1 MNSVGDSSPQV
12 PVARAQRAPSQRATV
27 YDVAERAGVSIKT
40 VSRVV
45 TGAGSVSPDTR
56 RRVEE
61 AVAALSYVPNM
72 AARSLR
78 VGVGDT
84 IGVIVD
90 SIADPFFASLTAA
103 IEDEALA
110 HGMSVV
116 IGSTGRDPLRVS
128 DQVRRL
134 VQQRVRGIIVAPVGR
149 QTELAD
155 AIGGH
160 PAVFVDRSTDVPGID
175 TVRVADRAAARRAV
189 GHLLLHG
196 HRRIAFFGDT
206 NEVATIVER
215 RLGYRDALRAAG
227 IAPDPS
233 LIFSGCGETDTAAV
247 ATADLLAGDSGATAI
262 FASNPRAAV
271 GITTTLHGAGRTDMA
286 LVSFGDFPLA
296 AAVSPAV
303 TVIDQDPFL
312 MGAAAAGRLLARLDG
327 DDSPAVDLRM
337 PTPLIVRG
345 SGELAPTTVR
355 SANARVP

>member
-1 MNSVGDSSPQV
+1 MGPAPDTGGQRSL
-12 PVARAQRAPSQRATV
+12 RAHAPRATV
-27 YDVAERAGVSIKT
+27 YDVAELAGVSIKT

-56 RRVEE
+56 RRVED
-61 AVAALSYVPNM
+61 AVTALSYVPNM

-84 IGVIVD
+84 IGVIID
-90 SIADPFFASLTAA
+90 SIADPFFAALTAA

-116 IGSTGRDPLRVS
+116 IGSTGRDAGRVS
-128 DQVRRL
+128 GQVRRL
-134 VQQRVRGIIVAPVGR
+134 AQQRVRGIIIAPVGR
-149 QTELAD
+149 STDLAD
-155 AIGGH
+155 AIAGH
-160 PAVFVDRSTDVPGID
+160 PVVFVDRTTDVPGID

-189 GHLLLHG
+189 AHLVSHG

-206 NEVATIVER
+206 NEVSTIVER

-233 LIFSGCGETDTAAV
+233 LIFSGCGEVDSAAV
-247 ATADLLAGDSGATAI
+247 ATGRLLAGSSGATAI

-303 TVIDQDPFL
+303 TVIDQDPYL
-312 MGAAAAGRLLARLDG
+312 MGAAAADRLLARLDG
-327 DDSPAVDLRM
+327 DDSPAVDIRIQ
-337 PTPLIVRG
+337 TPLIMRG
-345 SGELAPTTVR
+345 SGELPPSTVGLVRATAP
-355 SANARVP
+355 